1 VTLYAAGSAVRS
13 FSRRSSSKRSSR
25 FRRAGLAL
33 PARQA
38 GVSSRQIRPVPA
50 ADEPQCPRC
59 LEFAEEL
66 DRLHQRLAA
75 TGQFVAYSPGPNP
88 NPEVERELRRWLA
101 VNPRADA
108 SAGFR
113 AGWTRLARFVKPRLH
128 EWEARWWR
136 MARENDRLRARLG
149 SALREVS
156 RLSERG

>member
-1 VTLYAAGSAVRS
+1 M
-13 FSRRSSSKRSSR
+13 
-25 FRRAGLAL
+25 
-33 PARQA
+33 
-38 GVSSRQIRPVPA
+38 PA

-59 LEFAEEL
+59 LEFADDL
-66 DRLHQRLAA
+66 DRLRQRLADA
-75 TGQFVAYSPGPNP
+75 GSLLRTRLGPNP
-88 NPEVERELRRWLA
+88 NPDVERELRRWLA

-113 AGWTRLARFVKPRLH
+113 AGWARLARFVRPRRR

-149 SALREVS
+149 SALREVN

>member
-1 VTLYAAGSAVRS
+1 VNC
-13 FSRRSSSKRSSR
+13 
-25 FRRAGLAL
+25 
-33 PARQA
+33 
-38 GVSSRQIRPVPA
+38 QIR
-50 ADEPQCPRC
+50 DNW
-59 LEFAEEL
+59 EEL
-66 DRLHQRLAA
+66 AQLRQRLAA

-88 NPEVERELRRWLA
+88 NPDVERELGRWLA

-108 SAGFR
+108 AAGFR
-113 AGWTRLARFVKPRLH
+113 AGWARLARFVRPKLR